1 MIGGLKCTHEK
12 LSGHQKLKADGRVT
26 LSTTLLAE
34 NPVGLSGFVLRKANI
49 PASFIEITR
58 FLGKLQMI
66 QIRVVNGHKINLFY
80 LYI

>member
-12 LSGHQKLKADGRVT
+12 LSGHQKLKTDGRVT

-49 PASFIEITR
+49 FASFTR

-66 QIRVVNGHKINLFY
+66 QIRVVNGY
-80 LYI
+80 